1 MRVIA
6 LLSLLFLTP
15 WAGAV
20 DLSPDVELS
29 TDAADPWTW
38 HGIPTG
44 PQELLGLAVS
54 LPTPPEGSVAVP
66 GRAGSVLLPEP
77 ASTLVAVMT
86 PVVTPHLA
94 SISYRVGS
102 EWRSVPV
109 GDTSLAWASEP
120 PRERFLLMAVLKAD
134 ASIAEVRPEGC
145 YLLALDAVDA
155 DPLADPDIASQWEAG
170 AEAWQARM
178 ESLVPASWRM
188 RELVDTIPGGAIAML
203 PPRSGV
209 PGILRKF
216 MGATSLGSK
225 IDELAPRQMVDPEL
239 FSAAQYPFALQVG
252 QEQYHRSVLAP
263 DDGAEA
269 LLRYLDQGGTL
280 ILASTGPYPMYYALD
295 SGAPAPQHGDAFTH
309 RLGIRATF
317 SMERPPE
324 GQEMSLHRAAP
335 KALPSMPESVPYPTT
350 GDLRIRCLAAPD
362 APQVST
368 IPLVELRDGQGQTR
382 GHAAALFELAS
393 GGRVVFIWGGLLAHR
408 EAGDAIMGDLI
419 RWIAE
424 ELGAMPQ

>member
-6 LLSLLFLTP
+6 LLSVLTLAP
-15 WAGAV
+15 GAGAV
-20 DLSPDVELS
+20 DLPPDVDLS
-29 TDAADPWTW
+29 TDAAEPWTW

-44 PQELLGLAVS
+44 PQELLGLTIA
-54 LPTPPEGSVAVP
+54 LPAPPEGSAAIP
-66 GRAGSVLLPEP
+66 GRAGAVSLAGE
-77 ASTLVAVMT
+77 ASTLVAVVT

-94 SISYRVGS
+94 SLSYRASG

-109 GDTSLAWASEP
+109 GDMSLAWVSEP
-120 PRERFLLMAVLKAD
+120 PHERFLLMAVLKAD

-145 YLLALDAVDA
+145 YLLALEAVDA
-155 DPLADPDIASQWEAG
+155 DPLADPDVASQWEAG

-225 IDELAPRQMVDPEL
+225 IDELTPRQMVDPGQ

-269 LLRYLDQGGTL
+269 LLRYLEEGGTL
-280 ILASTGPYPMYYALD
+280 VLASTGPYPMYYALD
-295 SGAPAPQHGDAFTH
+295 SGAPAPQHGDAFVH

-324 GQEMSLHRAAP
+324 GQGMSLHRAAP
-335 KALPSMPESVPYPTT
+335 DALPSMPESVPYPTT
-350 GDLRIRCLAAPD
+350 GDLRIRCLGAPN
-362 APQVST
+362 APEIT
-368 IPLVELRDGQGQTR
+368 TTPLVELRDAQGQTR

-393 GGRVVFIWGGLLAHR
+393 GGRVMFIWGGLLAHPKT
-408 EAGDAIMGDLI
+408 GDAVMGDLI
-419 RWIAE
+419 RWVAE
-424 ELGAMPQ
+424 ELEAMPR